1 MTDHL
6 SDEQINRLVD
16 LDDLAAELGVDL
28 SDEPLSCTP
37 RSLPARLHTQAA
49 AHATDVN
56 PVNAPL
62 ADVPLPP
69 ERIALLTSKY
79 WGPVTRRLTVQFLEP
94 TTYAMRLLVLRN
106 MNAWHTGG
114 CSIRFTYTTST
125 GDVRI
130 TTAPDGYWSYL
141 GTDIH
146 LIPTNEP
153 TMCLEAFTARTPES
167 EYHRVVRHETG
178 HTLGFVHEHM
188 RKELVAQ
195 IDPQRAYAYFAR
207 YDGWD
212 RQTVDAQVLTP
223 LDDRTIMATPP
234 DQTSIMCYQLPGS
247 ITKTSRP
254 ITGGTDINTT
264 DQAFANKVYPR

>member
-1 MTDHL
+1 M
-6 SDEQINRLVD
+6 SLV
-16 LDDLAAELGVDL
+16 
-28 SDEPLSCTP
+28 LSCTP
-37 RSLPARLHTQAA
+37 RSLPAHLHEQAA

-79 WGPVTRRLTVQFLEP
+79 WGPGSRRLTVSFLEKP
-94 TTYAMRLLVLRN
+94 TYAMRTLVLRH
-106 MNAWHTGG
+106 MNAWHVGG
-114 CSIRFTYTTST
+114 ASIRFTYTTGV
-125 GDVRI
+125 GDARI
-130 TTAPDGYWSYL
+130 TTEPDGYWSYL

-146 LIPTNEP
+146 LIHPDEP
-153 TMCLEAFTARTPES
+153 TMCLQDFTSRTPDS

-188 RKELVAQ
+188 RRELVAQ
-195 IDPQRAYAYFAR
+195 IDPAKAYAYFAR

-212 RQTVDAQVLTP
+212 HATVDQQVLTP
-223 LDDRTIMATPP
+223 LDDRSIMATPP

-247 ITKTSRP
+247 ITRNGQP
-254 ITGGTDINTT
+254 IVGGLDINTT
-264 DQAFANKVYPR
+264 DQAFANKVYPRR